1 MAMIKDGKVYRNIQ
15 EQVEENAKDIEI
27 LQNKA
32 LGGVLYRHH
41 FDVILTVT
49 DLPGAI
55 NPGDVVSINV
65 NALSNDSEPW
75 TTLGELDGKGVILS
89 AFGVVSYPSISYNNI
104 YELKLFYKAIN
115 TMLIDVHSL
124 PTHDVGA
131 LVTST
136 CGNGQSAKDFPIED
150 SVTAI
155 N

>member
-1 MAMIKDGKVYRNIQ
+1 MAMINNGKVYRNIQ

-41 FDVILTVT
+41 FDVILHYS
-49 DLPGAI
+49 DIPLAL
-55 NPGDVVSINV
+55 NPGEVVAINV

-75 TTLGELDGKGVILS
+75 ETLGELDGKGMIIS
-89 AFGVVSYPSISYNNI
+89 AFGTIVLPSVDFTKVF
-104 YELKLFYKAIN
+104 ELKLFYKAIE
-115 TMLIDVHSL
+115 TLLIDVHTLSS
-124 PTHDVGA
+124 HDVGVITA
-131 LVTST
+131 VTVAGYTPSE
-136 CGNGQSAKDFPIED
+136 FPIED